1 MNNFYFLNQKIV
13 IVEKKAVLNKV
24 ISDVELDPVD
34 LLKGAKLV
42 NEPKKIEITLAE
54 SSGDFFPDM
63 FSTPVTLMSSKM
75 KACFDNLGIKNIDF
89 YPAILID
96 TKNSKKIE
104 GYWLVNVLG
113 RFQCL
118 DEENSDTSLDPLGYL
133 EFESFCI
140 DETKILG
147 AEVFRLNEN
156 GRMIIIGE
164 RIYRALMELD
174 LKGVVIKNTKE
185 FDGYGI

>member
-1 MNNFYFLNQKIV
+1 MNNFYFLNQRIV
-13 IVEKKAVLNKV
+13 IDERKAVLSNI

-34 LLKGAKLV
+34 LLKGVKLV
-42 NEPKKIEITLAE
+42 NEPKKVEIMLAE
-54 SSGDFFPDM
+54 GSGDYFPDM

-75 KACFDNLGIKNIDF
+75 KGCFEKLGVRNVDF
-89 YPAILID
+89 YPVILID
-96 TKNSKKIE
+96 TKNNKKVK
-104 GYWLVNVLG
+104 GYWLVNVLD

-118 DEENSDTSLDPLGYL
+118 DEESSDTSLDPLGYL
-133 EFESFCI
+133 EFESFYI
-140 DETKILG
+140 DETKIMG

-156 GRMIIIGE
+156 GRMIIISE
-164 RIYRALMELD
+164 RIYRALMGLD